1 MTSVAASAMTQ
12 SDPSA
17 QRAPTDTVSAAHIIG
32 NVTLDDPS
40 AGYGALRLQP
50 TGLSWAA
57 REGTYSV
64 EVARVD
70 LEALWWL
77 RGARGYQLRCRR
89 RDGTEARFEALRTA
103 DRDAIDRYAR
113 KVLGLSSGVQNAEQA
128 SRGWNFGQVRVHAED
143 DTVQLETGGERA
155 LAVPL
160 SDVAQALRTGR
171 NEVSL
176 EFHLDDTAGRADENL
191 VEMRFQ
197 LPSEEDAEALQKA
210 VAARADTTSFAG
222 ESIAFFEELPLI
234 VPRGRYDFELFP
246 HYLSLHGKSFDYKI
260 LYKTVRRMF
269 LLPKPDELHIAFVI
283 SLDPPIRQGNTTYPH
298 LVLQLKRDEEEV
310 EVELNMSEEELRRR
324 FGDKLEQRM
333 RGELWQVVTK
343 VLRAFVDKPLHAPK
357 GFVTS
362 QGVHALRTALGASD
376 GYLYPLEN
384 CFFFVNKPPTYVR
397 YDDVDFVEFKRLE
410 LDRRF
415 DMNVVLLNG
424 VTLSFTNLE
433 KNEFQRLHEFLD
445 SKKVRMVG
453 APRGMLRNAAVG
465 GAGGERGPMR
475 AAAQRAEMAIAEEE
489 AAVGDLD
496 GDEDEDESDEEE
508 DEDFAA
514 AAADADAAAEESSSE
529 EEEVGEERPSKKRRS
544 DVEEDGES
552 DDSDL
557 EAELVDED
565 EEE

>member
-234 VPRGRYDFELFP
+234 VPRG
-246 HYLSLHGKSFDYKI
+246 
-260 LYKTVRRMF
+260 VRLQDPLQDGAAHVSAAQTGRAAHR
-269 LLPKPDELHIAFVI
+269 LCDIAGPAHPARQHHLPAFGAAI
-283 SLDPPIRQGNTTYPH
+283 EARRGGGGGG
-298 LVLQLKRDEEEV
+298 V
-310 EVELNMSEEELRRR
+310 E
-324 FGDKLEQRM
+324 
-333 RGELWQVVTK
+333 
-343 VLRAFVDKPLHAPK
+343 
-357 GFVTS
+357 
-362 QGVHALRTALGASD
+362 
-376 GYLYPLEN
+376 
-384 CFFFVNKPPTYVR
+384 
-397 YDDVDFVEFKRLE
+397 
-410 LDRRF
+410 
-415 DMNVVLLNG
+415 
-424 VTLSFTNLE
+424 
-433 KNEFQRLHEFLD
+433 HE
-445 SKKVRMVG
+445 R
-453 APRGMLRNAAVG
+453 G
-465 GAGGERGPMR
+465 GAAPAFRGQ
-475 AAAQRAEMAIAEEE
+475 A
-489 AAVGDLD
+489 G
-496 GDEDEDESDEEE
+496 
-508 DEDFAA
+508 
-514 AAADADAAAEESSSE
+514 AADARRAVAGGDQGVASVCGQAAARPEGFRHLARRARAAHSAGRLGRLPVSA
-529 EEEVGEERPSKKRRS
+529 GELFLLCEQATHVCAVRRRGLCGVQAS
-544 DVEEDGES
+544 GTGQA
-552 DDSDL
+552 L
-557 EAELVDED
+557 
-565 EEE
+565 